1 MLKDFIKASKLAK
14 DTGIAQSTIS
24 KIVNNATSQIDYSTL
39 DKICLYL
46 KIGSVFLLF
55 NLNYN
60 VEKLLYFLFY

>member
-1 MLKDFIKASKLAK
+1 MIINKLNLLLAERFIKASKLAK

-46 KIGSVFLLF
+46 KIT
-55 NLNYN
+55 
-60 VEKLLYFLFY
+60 